1 MNSVH
6 YSGWTYLLETFLLNH
21 NENQWQNES
30 IYKIIFT
37 YIGETNLMGKVKS
50 NSAGISYI
58 YRAKLVALGF
68 VGFFLYLFTK
78 LTLAIM
84 LK

>member
-6 YSGWTYLLETFLLNH
+6 YSGWTYLLEAILLNH

-37 YIGETNLMGKVKS
+37 CIGETNLIDKVKS
-50 NSAGISYI
+50 SSAGISYI

-68 VGFFLYLFTK
+68 VGFFFFFP
-78 LTLAIM
+78 
-84 LK
+84 